1 MKDFEA
7 LKNIWHSQVE
17 LPKVSHS
24 DVLKR
29 VRKTKN
35 GLANKLLVEVI
46 GMGAAVAVI
55 IFVWLTSPFKMWTT
69 HLGMLIIIF
78 CTLYYL
84 YIQIRDY
91 NAIKDESLLLNKP
104 EEYID
109 YLKRFKHHRHVLN
122 TRNYLVYTVI
132 LSLGFAFYFVEI
144 AFLASFAITI
154 LAILLTVG
162 WILFCYFFLMKRYMR
177 KEESKLAEMIENLER
192 LQKQFEDSEAEE

>member
-7 LKNIWHSQVE
+7 LKNIWHSQVA

-35 GLANKLLVEVI
+35 GLANKLLFELI
-46 GMGAAVAVI
+46 GMGAAIALLT
-55 IFVWLTSPFKMWTT
+55 FVWLTSPFKMWTT
-69 HLGMLIIIF
+69 HLGMFIFIF

-84 YIQIRDY
+84 YTQVRDY
-91 NAIKDESLLLNKP
+91 IAIKDESLLLSKP
-104 EEYID
+104 EEYIE
-109 YLKRFKHHRHVLN
+109 YLKRYKHHRNVLN
-122 TRNYLVYTVI
+122 TRNYLVYTVL
-132 LSLGFAFYFVEI
+132 LSIGFAFYFVEI
-144 AFLASFAITI
+144 AFLASIAITI
-154 LAILLTVG
+154 IAILFTVG

-192 LQKQFEDSEAEE
+192 LQKQFEDSEPEE